1 MRYRVSFKSGH
12 APVCLDERAEL
23 SRELDVSNSPLL
35 FGCRTGVCGT
45 CAVEVEVVSG
55 TLAPPDDEEA
65 EVLEIVCPENPRARL
80 ACQLELTADVRLAK
94 L

>member
-1 MRYRVSFKSGH
+1 MKCRVTFTSGH

-45 CAVEVEVVSG
+45 CAVESM
-55 TLAPPDDEEA
+55 
-65 EVLEIVCPENPRARL
+65 RW
-80 ACQLELTADVRLAK
+80 
-94 L
+94 